1 MKLPNQNGYNESMSE
16 RTKVVGYVRVSTAQQ
31 ADGGVSLDAQRA
43 KLEAY
48 AVALDLDLVRV
59 EVDAGVSAK
68 GLDRPALQAALAH
81 LDAGEAD
88 GLLVAKLDRLT
99 RSVRDLGWLVES
111 SRFGERWSLLS
122 VADSIDTRTA
132 GGRLVLN
139 VLVSVSQWEREA
151 IGERTRDALHH
162 VRAEGAKLGGEAL
175 GWTRSDETDKHGRRV
190 VVHDGREAGTI
201 ARAVELRDQG
211 HTWRDVAA
219 RLTAE
224 GHRTK
229 RGGRWHANTARRVV
243 LRAESDAGTAA
254 A

>member
-1 MKLPNQNGYNESMSE
+1 MSK
-16 RTKVVGYVRVSTAQQ
+16 RTKVVGYVRVSTAGQ
-31 ADGGVSLDAQRA
+31 ADGGVSLEAQRA

-59 EVDAGVSAK
+59 EVDAGASAK
-68 GLDRPALQAALAH
+68 TLDRPALQAALAA
-81 LDAGEAD
+81 LDTGEAD

-99 RSVRDLGWLVES
+99 RSVRDLGWLVEP

-162 VRAEGAKLGGEAL
+162 IRAEGAKLGGEAL
-175 GWTRSDETDKHGRRV
+175 GWSRSTKTDEHGRRV
-190 VVHDGREAGTI
+190 VVHDSREVETV
-201 ARAVELRDQG
+201 ARAVALREQG
-211 HTWRDVAA
+211 LTWRDVADQ
-219 RLTAE
+219 LTAE

-243 LRAESDAGTAA
+243 LRASASESADGRAA